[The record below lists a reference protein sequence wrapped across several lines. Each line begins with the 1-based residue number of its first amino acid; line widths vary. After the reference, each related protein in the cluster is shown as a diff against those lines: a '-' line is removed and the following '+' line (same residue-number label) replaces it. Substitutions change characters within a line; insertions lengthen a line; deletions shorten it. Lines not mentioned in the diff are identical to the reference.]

1 MAGTKLNSS
10 TASLISELFLPLS
23 DSLFSHLWTG
33 IGYSIRMRLKTSFV
47 GLALAGFLT
56 GCATSERII
65 PEPLEAQVDKSV
77 TFQQLRESPDSY
89 TGRLVVLGGQVLKAK
104 RLRDGTQ
111 LEILQLPLDE
121 WRPRPERQE
130 SQGRF
135 LAIQRE
141 FLDPATVTD
150 DTPVTIVGE
159 VTGVTTQ
166 HLDETEYRYPTL
178 EVKHLKV
185 WDGRTSPYYGRRP
198 GPWWGIS
205 GGVGFGG
212 GGSRSGVGIGVGF

>member
-1 MAGTKLNSS
+1 MRTTKLFVDLVLA
-10 TASLISELFLPLS
+10 TFL
-23 DSLFSHLWTG
+23 
-33 IGYSIRMRLKTSFV
+33 
-47 GLALAGFLT
+47 A

-77 TFQQLRESPDSY
+77 TFEQLRESTDAY
-89 TGRLVVLGGQVLKAK
+89 TGKLVVLGGQVLKAK
-104 RLRDGTQ
+104 RLKEGTQ
-111 LEILQLPLDE
+111 LEVLQLPLEE
-121 WRPRPERQE
+121 WRPTPERQQ

-135 LAIQRE
+135 LAIHRE
-141 FLDPATVTD
+141 FLDPATVID
-150 DTPVTIVGE
+150 DTQITIVGE
-159 VTGVTTQ
+159 IVGVTTQ

-178 EVKHLKV
+178 EVRHLKV
-185 WDGRTSPYYGRRP
+185 WDDRMSPYYGRRP